1 MHKTDPTLALS
12 VGQFTRRRV
21 IQLGLSCCMGLSVLS
36 TALWAP
42 QAVAAPPSSPTGQVV
57 MGLSQEPTI
66 LHPLISSIEADH
78 GVWWNLYDPLWA
90 PDEKGNFV
98 PRLAVEVPTVENGG
112 ISEDGLTWRVK
123 LRDDVVWHDGEPFT
137 AADVKYTL
145 DLINQEGFNTRT
157 RQGHE
162 LIEKVEIINDHE
174 IMWTMK
180 ELYAPYISQLSSTF
194 MVPKHVLEK
203 DADPNASS
211 LSQKPI
217 GTGPFKFD
225 SRVPGDRVVLVA
237 NEQYYGDGPY
247 LERLEFKY
255 IPDMNGLYTQFR
267 TGQVDAVGI
276 QGIPHN
282 FYDEIK
288 DVPEL
293 DVRVVPIASIEG
305 IAINHEHPILS
316 EKAVRQALFHA
327 INRDAIVELI
337 YYGLPETTESF
348 LPKTSWAY
356 ADDLP
361 AQEYDLEKAAQLLD
375 DAGWTMGADGIRE
388 KDGKKLSFIVATTSG
403 NELRAQTQQLIQQ
416 DWKNIGVELKINNM
430 PAAVM
435 WGDHWFKS
443 QFESVLVSVN
453 YMTGNDPD
461 ANYRF
466 NSRAI
471 PAQGGS
477 GSNVGQYKNPEADA
491 LLEKGRK
498 TMDLE
503 GRKKIYHDLQH
514 VLREDLAI
522 LPLYQTVHVE
532 GTKKGLEGFT
542 PNVNVLS
549 NAWNA
554 GSWYWDK

>member
-1 MHKTDPTLALS
+1 MHKIDPTLALS

-21 IQLGLSCCMGLSVLS
+21 IQLGLSCCMGFSVLS

-162 LIEKVEIINDHE
+162 LIEKVEVINEHE

-211 LSQKPI
+211 MSQKPI

-247 LERLEFKY
+247 LQRLEFKY

-288 DVPEL
+288 DAPEL

-361 AQEYDLEKAAQLLD
+361 AQEYNLEKAAQLLD
-375 DAGWTMGADGIRE
+375 EAGWKMGADGIRE
-388 KDGKKLSFIVATTSG
+388 KDGKK
-403 NELRAQTQQLIQQ
+403 
-416 DWKNIGVELKINNM
+416 
-430 PAAVM
+430 
-435 WGDHWFKS
+435 
-443 QFESVLVSVN
+443 
-453 YMTGNDPD
+453 
-461 ANYRF
+461 
-466 NSRAI
+466 
-471 PAQGGS
+471 
-477 GSNVGQYKNPEADA
+477 
-491 LLEKGRK
+491 
-498 TMDLE
+498 
-503 GRKKIYHDLQH
+503 
-514 VLREDLAI
+514 
-522 LPLYQTVHVE
+522 
-532 GTKKGLEGFT
+532 
-542 PNVNVLS
+542 
-549 NAWNA
+549 
-554 GSWYWDK
+554 